1 MQNDEK
7 NTLETE
13 RKVRILHVEDD
24 SHDRELVA
32 EALRAEGLKC
42 DIVCVASESEF
53 RAALDRCQFDVIL
66 SDFSVPLFDGA
77 GALAVAK
84 ACRAGVP
91 FLYVSGTIGEE
102 RAVEELKG
110 GATDYVLKDRLE
122 RLGPAVRRALSEAR
136 ERAEHIRAELRV
148 RQLNRTYAV
157 SSAIN
162 QLILRGGEPQD
173 VLHSA
178 CRIAVEK
185 GDFRMAW
192 IGMLDATGQSLKPR
206 ASAGVAE
213 GYLDMVNIDLR
224 DAVRSACPSARALL
238 SGEYQISN
246 DIRNDPLMRPWRSA
260 ALERNYLSTAA
271 FPLMVAGKSIGVFV
285 FYATE
290 PDFFDTDELRLL
302 DELAKDIAF
311 ALESCQRE
319 QERRQA
325 IEQLRASE
333 ERFRELAETIQEVF
347 WITNPAKNQ
356 MLYISPAY
364 EKIWGRS
371 CQSLYDKPG
380 SWLEAIHPEDAGRV
394 RQAAAAQY
402 TGNTYD
408 VEYRII
414 RPDMEI
420 RWIRDVA
427 FPVRN
432 NAGQVE
438 RVVGVA
444 RDVTERREM
453 AEQLRQSQKMEAVG
467 QLAGGVA
474 HDFNN
479 ILAAVMLQ
487 AKLSANVEN
496 TPKEVQDGLLQIH
509 AAAERA
515 ADLIRQLLLFSRK
528 QVMQARTLDLNKVVT
543 SLAKMLQRIIGEDV
557 RLQLHLHSAPLI
569 THADAGMLDQVLINL
584 AVNSRDAM
592 PGGGQLLIQTTE
604 TNMDQNFARLNPE
617 AKPGKYVCLSV
628 SDTGTGISPENLL
641 RIFEPFFTT
650 KEPGK
655 GTGLGLATVFGIVK
669 QHGGFIRV
677 ESEHGHGARFEILLP
692 ASPATPESLA
702 RVAERQPRGGTETIL
717 LVEDDEGVRT
727 LVRAMLE
734 RHGYRVLAA
743 ADGVQAIKFWEGHRG
758 TVALLLTDLVM
769 PGGISGQELA
779 SQLQQDK
786 PQLKVVFTSGYSA
799 EVAGR
804 QIELQL
810 GGNFLQ
816 KPFPPDQL
824 LETIRRCL
832 DD

>member
-1 MQNDEK
+1 MQNNK
-7 NTLETE
+7 NNALETE
-13 RKVRILHVEDD
+13 RRIRILHVEDN
-24 SHDRELVA
+24 SRDRELVA

-42 DIVCVASESEF
+42 DIVCVASEREF
-53 RAALDRCQFDVIL
+53 LDALDRCQFDVIL
-66 SDFSVPLFDGA
+66 SDFTVPLFDGA

-84 ACRAGVP
+84 ARRAEVP
-91 FLYVSGTIGEE
+91 FIYVSGTIGEE
-102 RAVEELKG
+102 RAVEGLKG
-110 GATDYVLKDRLE
+110 GATDYILKDRLQ

-157 SSAIN
+157 WSAIN
-162 QLILRGGEPQD
+162 QLILGGGEPQD

-192 IGMLDATGQSLKPR
+192 IGMLDATGQILKPM
-206 ASAGVAE
+206 ASAGVVE
-213 GYLDMVNIDLR
+213 GYLDTVKIDLR
-224 DAVRSACPSARALL
+224 DPVRSAGPGAQALL
-238 SGEYQISN
+238 SGEYQVSN

-260 ALERNYLSTAA
+260 ALERNYLSIAA
-271 FPLMVAGKSIGVFV
+271 FPLVVAGKSIGAFV
-285 FYATE
+285 FYAAE
-290 PDFFDTDELRLL
+290 PDFFDADELRLL
-302 DELAKDIAF
+302 DELARDIAF

-319 QERRQA
+319 RERQQA

-347 WITNPAKNQ
+347 WITDPAKSQ
-356 MLYISPAY
+356 MLYVSPAY

-380 SWLEAIHPEDAGRV
+380 SWLEAVHEEDRERV
-394 RQAAAAQY
+394 RQAAATQHA
-402 TGNTYD
+402 GNAYD

-420 RWIRDVA
+420 RWIRDAA

-432 NAGQVE
+432 KAGQVE

-453 AEQLRQSQKMEAVG
+453 AEQLRQSQKMEAIG

-557 RLQLHLHSAPLI
+557 RLQLAPPVCAVDNSCGRRNARSSA
-569 THADAGMLDQVLINL
+569 D
-584 AVNSRDAM
+584 
-592 PGGGQLLIQTTE
+592 
-604 TNMDQNFARLNPE
+604 
-617 AKPGKYVCLSV
+617 
-628 SDTGTGISPENLL
+628 
-641 RIFEPFFTT
+641 
-650 KEPGK
+650 
-655 GTGLGLATVFGIVK
+655 
-669 QHGGFIRV
+669 
-677 ESEHGHGARFEILLP
+677 
-692 ASPATPESLA
+692 
-702 RVAERQPRGGTETIL
+702 
-717 LVEDDEGVRT
+717 
-727 LVRAMLE
+727 
-734 RHGYRVLAA
+734 
-743 ADGVQAIKFWEGHRG
+743 
-758 TVALLLTDLVM
+758 
-769 PGGISGQELA
+769 
-779 SQLQQDK
+779 
-786 PQLKVVFTSGYSA
+786 
-799 EVAGR
+799 
-804 QIELQL
+804 
-810 GGNFLQ
+810 
-816 KPFPPDQL
+816 
-824 LETIRRCL
+824 
-832 DD
+832 